1 MNNKYTVRVEE
12 DTETGDLIL
21 PLPQELFDNVGW
33 QTGDTL
39 KWIDNKNG
47 TFSLIKAEEQ
57 C

>member
-21 PLPQELFDNVGW
+21 PLPQELLDNVGW

-39 KWIDNKNG
+39 K
-47 TFSLIKAEEQ
+47 
-57 C
+57 